1 MPQIAV
7 RFSQTELCEAALA
20 YLEPF
25 HPHLS
30 GEILWCG
37 VEGRNSP
44 QRLALALTG
53 LFFEAYEP
61 QSLARFISSR
71 YPDLNPDEQKTLL
84 EKARRLLAQDSLS
97 WGIFAGRDREKRMR
111 EAIIK
116 HLTGSGRGRICS
128 GLRKGQAVF
137 DYHGFIRFR
146 CPGYREYLLATLS
159 LAIEEILD
167 QREDQAYY
175 QLMGDFLSRQ
185 KSSFPRMHLFLAAD
199 GSYNLFNDDGKRLQ
213 VVEGGLAAGYEDL
226 LLTGLMMMAPG
237 QLVVHQGGSSS
248 HNVLISSLSGIFNQ
262 RLSICQGCHLCQ

>member
-1 MPQIAV
+1 MPQVAV
-7 RFSQTELCEAALA
+7 RFSQMDLREAAMT

-25 HPHLS
+25 NPRLL
-30 GEILWCG
+30 GDILCCG
-37 VEGRNSP
+37 GEGRNFP
-44 QRLALALTG
+44 LRLTLALSG

-61 QSLARFISSR
+61 QSLARFISNR
-71 YPDLNPDEQKTLL
+71 YPDLNQSEQKTLM

-97 WGIFAGRDREKRMR
+97 WGIFAGKDREKRMR
-111 EAIIK
+111 EAICK
-116 HLTGSGRGRICS
+116 HLTGNGRGKIS
-128 GLRKGQAVF
+128 ANLGKGQAVF
-137 DYHGFIRFR
+137 DFCGFVRFR

-175 QLMGDFLSRQ
+175 RLMADFLARQ

-226 LLTGLMMMAPG
+226 LLTGLMLLAPG
-237 QLVVHQGGSSS
+237 QLVVHQGGRSS
-248 HNVLISSLSGIFNQ
+248 HPVLINSLCGIFDQ
-262 RLSICQGCHLCQ
+262 RLSICPGCHLCQ